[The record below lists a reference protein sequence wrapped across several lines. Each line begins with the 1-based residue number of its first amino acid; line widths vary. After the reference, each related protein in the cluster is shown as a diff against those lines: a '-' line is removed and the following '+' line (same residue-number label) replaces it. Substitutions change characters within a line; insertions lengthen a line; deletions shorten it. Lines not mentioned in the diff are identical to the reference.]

1 MATTTNL
8 DALLLDPVTGSAS
21 LDALLV
27 SPITVTSSSAKV
39 GFIDN
44 AITTG
49 ATGCQEIHAAVAGK
63 KIKVRHIT
71 INSTAAISI
80 TIGAGR
86 SGTGNGVGTAIVG
99 PLAFGALGT
108 IQLDFNPL
116 VELATNTAL
125 TVASSGAGQICIFAQ
140 GVIE

>member
-86 SGTGNGVGTAIVG
+86 SGNGVGTAIVG

>member
-1 MATTTNL
+1 MATVTTSL
-8 DALLLDPVTGSAS
+8 DALLLESVTGSAS

-27 SPITVTSSSAKV
+27 RAITVSTSSARV

-44 AITTG
+44 AITVSAG
-49 ATGCQEIHAAVAGK
+49 GCQEIHAAVADK

-86 SGTGNGVGTAIVG
+86 SGSDVGAAIVG

-108 IQLDFNPL
+108 IQMDFNTL

-125 TVASSGAGQICIFAQ
+125 TVASSGTG
-140 GVIE
+140 